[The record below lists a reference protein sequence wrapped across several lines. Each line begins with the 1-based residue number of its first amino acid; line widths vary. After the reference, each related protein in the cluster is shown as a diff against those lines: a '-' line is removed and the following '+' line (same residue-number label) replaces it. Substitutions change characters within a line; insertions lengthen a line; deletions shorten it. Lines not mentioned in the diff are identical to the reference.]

1 MRSFRERTKNSQ
13 CSHIILIS
21 RATGRASHAAMR
33 ERGVR
38 EEFGLELP
46 TGTCLG
52 PCLVAASSLHCL
64 KACAVVRPQVLMSC
78 ELLVNL
84 LEDGR
89 SIFEI
94 RTIGQLC
101 LEAKAE
107 SLARGTRKEGPEA
120 PSTLFS
126 LPSLIF
132 YAGYLPHWRRGDG
145 LESLAAGG
153 CALLVAD
160 AFEASRAL
168 AADRR

>member
-1 MRSFRERTKNSQ
+1 MIVKSGS
-13 CSHIILIS
+13 SS
-21 RATGRASHAAMR
+21 RVAYQY
-33 ERGVR
+33 
-38 EEFGLELP
+38 L
-46 TGTCLG
+46 

-101 LEAKAE
+101 LEAIAE
-107 SLARGTRKEGPEA
+107 SLGPEKRGLRLLHLVQLA
-120 PSTLFS
+120 V
-126 LPSLIF
+126 IF

>member
-1 MRSFRERTKNSQ
+1 M
-13 CSHIILIS
+13 
-21 RATGRASHAAMR
+21 
-33 ERGVR
+33 
-38 EEFGLELP
+38 
-46 TGTCLG
+46 
-52 PCLVAASSLHCL
+52 
-64 KACAVVRPQVLMSC
+64 RPQVLIFC

-84 LEDGR
+84 LKDRR
-89 SIFEI
+89 SIFKI
-94 RTIGQLC
+94 QTFGQQLC

-107 SLARGTRKEGPEA
+107 SLGPEKRGLRLLHLVQLA
-120 PSTLFS
+120 V
-126 LPSLIF
+126 IF

>member
-1 MRSFRERTKNSQ
+1 MIVKSGS
-13 CSHIILIS
+13 SS
-21 RATGRASHAAMR
+21 RVAYQY
-33 ERGVR
+33 
-38 EEFGLELP
+38 L
-46 TGTCLG
+46 

-107 SLARGTRKEGPEA
+107 SLAGPEKRGLR